1 MKLIF
6 NKKPIFKLRIIITII
21 ISIIIII
28 TDIYSNYLIELRY
41 SINNKIS
48 PIYFFLNKPFY
59 IYKNTLNYFI
69 EYNVLKKKNKYLY
82 NKILKQNI
90 ELYNL
95 QKIKYDNIDLR
106 NILQIPIL
114 KEKKSILAEIIPMY
128 FPINRDVLFINK
140 GLKDGVVPGTI
151 VLNDKGIVGQIII
164 NNNKNSQVSL
174 ICNKKIFLPVQI
186 KNSDIK
192 FIIHGNGC
200 TKNLQSEY
208 ISTDII
214 LNKGDILVTSGLD
227 EQYPIGY
234 PVGIITSIFFDKKK
248 NFNIVY
254 VKPFLQIEKIKYLML
269 LINSK

>member
-6 NKKPIFKLRIIITII
+6 NKKPIFRSRIIITII

-28 TDIYSNYLIELRY
+28 TDIYSDYLIELRY
-41 SINNKIS
+41 SITNRIS
-48 PIYFFLNKPFY
+48 PIYFFLNKPFFL
-59 IYKNTLNYFI
+59 YKKTLNYFK
-69 EYNVLKKKNKYLY
+69 ENNLLQKKNKYLY

-90 ELYNL
+90 KLYSL
-95 QKIKYDNIDLR
+95 QKIKYDNINLR
-106 NILQIPIL
+106 NILQLSIL
-114 KEKKSILAEIIPMY
+114 KKKKNILAEIIPVY
-128 FPINRDVLFINK
+128 FPRHKDIIFINK
-140 GLKDGVVPGTI
+140 GLKDNITPGTV
-151 VLNDKGIVGQIII
+151 VLNDKGVVGQIITST
-164 NNNKNSQVSL
+164 NKSSQVSL

-192 FIIHGNGC
+192 FIISGNGC

-227 EQYPIGY
+227 ELYPIGY
-234 PVGIITSIFFDKKK
+234 PVGVITEIFFDKRK
-248 NFNIVY
+248 NFNIAY
-254 VKPFLQIEKIKYLML
+254 VKPFFQIEKIKYLIL